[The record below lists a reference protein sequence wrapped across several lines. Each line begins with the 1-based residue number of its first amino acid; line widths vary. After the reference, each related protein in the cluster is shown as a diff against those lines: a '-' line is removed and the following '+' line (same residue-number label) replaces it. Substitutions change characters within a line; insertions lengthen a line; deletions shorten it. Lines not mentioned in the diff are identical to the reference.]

1 MSTWGNP
8 PKFSS
13 SKPKKAKP
21 VTPEQLAASGSE
33 DGEQAAVFCWS
44 ASMYGQYPQLKWL
57 HAIPNGGSR
66 HVAEA
71 TKMVAAGLRKG
82 VLDIF
87 LPWSSLHYYQYLNEA
102 PKILHGLYV
111 EMKTEKR
118 RKEKN
123 GGLTEEQTNFIE
135 YATNAGYYCAL
146 CYSWI
151 EAKDVILKYLEGKL

>member
-1 MSTWGNP
+1 MTWGNP
-8 PKFSS
+8 LKFKSIATKSS
-13 SKPKKAKP
+13 SKPI
-21 VTPEQLAASGSE
+21 TPEKLAASGSE
-33 DGEQAAVFCWS
+33 DGAQSAVFAWAATMC
-44 ASMYGQYPQLKWL
+44 GQYPQLKWM

-87 LPWSSLHYYQYLNEA
+87 LPWPVQDNVDYRAWYNGIY
-102 PKILHGLYV
+102 I

-123 GGLTEEQTNFIE
+123 GGLTEEQIEFIL
-135 YATNAGYYCAL
+135 YATNAGYYCKV
-146 CYSWI
+146 CYNWI
-151 EAKDVILKYLEGKL
+151 EAKNCILAYLEGKL

>member
-1 MSTWGNP
+1 MTWGDP
-8 PKFSS
+8 PPFIAKQL
-13 SKPKKAKP
+13 KQAKA
-21 VTPEQLAASGSE
+21 VTPEQLASSGSE
-33 DGEQAAVFCWS
+33 DGSQAAVFCWA
-44 ASMYGQYPQLKWL
+44 ASMCGQYPQLKWL

-87 LPWSSLHYYQYLNEA
+87 LPYAIYHGEYEPAAS
-102 PKILHGLYV
+102 HGLYV
-111 EMKTEKR
+111 EMKVEKR

-123 GGLTEEQTNFIE
+123 GGLTEEQIEFIE
-135 YATNAGYYCAL
+135 YAESAGYCCKV

-151 EAKDVILKYLEGKL
+151 EARDVILAYLEGKL

>member
-1 MSTWGNP
+1 MTWGDP
-8 PKFSS
+8 PPFIAKQF
-13 SKPKKAKP
+13 KKAKA
-21 VTPEQLAASGSE
+21 VTSEQLASSGSE
-33 DGEQAAVFCWS
+33 DGEQAAIFCWA
-44 ASMYGQYPQLKWL
+44 ASMCGQYPQLKWM

-87 LPWSSLHYYQYLNEA
+87 LPYAIQGDYEPATY
-102 PKILHGLYV
+102 HGLYI

-123 GGLTEEQTNFIE
+123 GGLTEEQIEFIE
-135 YATNAGYYCAL
+135 YAKSAVYCCKV
-146 CYSWI
+146 CYNWV
-151 EAKDVILKYLEGKL
+151 EARDVILKYLEGKL

>member
-1 MSTWGNP
+1 MTWGDP
-8 PKFSS
+8 PKFKPSTAKS
-13 SKPKKAKP
+13 SKA

-33 DGEQAAVFCWS
+33 DGHQMAVFAWA
-44 ASMYGQYPQLKWL
+44 ASMCEQYPQLKWMY
-57 HAIPNGGSR
+57 AIPNGGSR

-71 TKMVAAGLRKG
+71 IKMVAGGLRKG

-87 LPWSSLHYYQYLNEA
+87 LPVPYFNSPYKMLA
-102 PKILHGLYV
+102 GLYV

-123 GGLTEEQTNFIE
+123 GGLTKEQIEFIE
-135 YATNAGYYCAL
+135 YAESAGYCCKV

-151 EAKDVILKYLEGKL
+151 EARDVILKYLEGKL